1 MEAILNILNR
11 FFDFIWT
18 PLSKTSC
25 YIDFILISAIS
36 AVIFLILFKK
46 TSNQEKIQHFKNILF
61 AHILEIRLYKDQ
73 PLMTLKIIF
82 DILLKNLTYL
92 RYTIVP
98 IFVILPFVLII
109 SIQLNNRYGYLPIKQ
124 GDTFVVRVALNK
136 GLATDI
142 AKNPGKIRCE
152 TSKGVLI
159 ETQPILIESE
169 ASIYWR
175 AKVTDSGNNQ
185 QFLRIML
192 DGTGYDVKK
201 KILTNLSKQRFS
213 PERQKYNLEGLFLD
227 SSEGFISDTSPFE
240 AVSINYNRA
249 TYPFLFWNMDPIV
262 LYFVLTLLLGLA
274 FKPFLKVN
282 I

>member
-124 GDTFVVRVALNK
+124 GDTFVVRVDLNK